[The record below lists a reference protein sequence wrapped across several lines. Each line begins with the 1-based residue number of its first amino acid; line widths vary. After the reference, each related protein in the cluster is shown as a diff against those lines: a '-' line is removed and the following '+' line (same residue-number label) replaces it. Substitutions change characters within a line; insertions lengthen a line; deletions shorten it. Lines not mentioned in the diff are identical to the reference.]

1 MFYVLIPFQGPCR
14 PWLLGLTIGNDIDL
28 NPANKTV
35 PKIDT
40 PKFNKYIY
48 DCSLSRPVTGTPIKC
63 GWVYLFEP
71 KTIYAINKPQ
81 IHNILYTVIVWFL
94 VQVKGYHKLQCCL
107 VIDLINKMLFLVPDS
122 CRRKATVTAY

>member
-1 MFYVLIPFQGPCR
+1 MFYILISLQGPCR

-28 NPANKTV
+28 NPANKMEKKKKKNTRTV
-35 PKIDT
+35 PKMYT

-81 IHNILYTVIVWFL
+81 IHNILYTAIVWFL

-107 VIDLINKMLFLVPDS
+107 VIDLIKKVVSGTRFM
-122 CRRKATVTAY
+122 